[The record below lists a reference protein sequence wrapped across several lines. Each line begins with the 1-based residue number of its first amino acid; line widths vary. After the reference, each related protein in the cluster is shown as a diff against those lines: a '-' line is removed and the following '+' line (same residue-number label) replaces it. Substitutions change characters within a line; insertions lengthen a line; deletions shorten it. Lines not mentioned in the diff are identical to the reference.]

1 MKRTNPSYCKKILT
15 VITGALLVGF
25 MWHVRGQH
33 GYGAKWGMYSVCFVT
48 VLFIYALYGKKQ
60 KMNYEMIPL
69 AAAFGAITAGGW
81 GTLNSQ
87 ISGILE
93 SSAPFPGEELV
104 EYTQISPLSGWVI
117 MFLLGF
123 GWMPLFTI
131 VLGSLFS
138 KKKYEFKDYV
148 IFVGVYYITMLICNL
163 TISHLIL
170 KVINPQ
176 AVECCAEGI
185 KAMGYDTSPMK
196 AFIVKLGSAAWA
208 KPIPYCRNYFQS
220 IKVISSAVGALI
232 SSLVTGVVLKDKF
245 NGVFSALVNIACGI
259 GISVSSLF
267 LAVSTEER
275 TAFTSIDLP
284 GFISYNAWEL
294 WEYFTG
300 FVFGLLL
307 MVIIVCL
314 PEKYTLGE
322 IDFQYKSMIGNERF
336 RLFYNEIF
344 TMLFSFGVIL
354 SRAIGFRAPRAFI
367 EDDAV
372 EIIVT
377 VILSVLAYLLFIRR
391 SVRRAM
397 IEAGLDR
404 PANMSTMEFSR
415 KTLPIFICV
424 CAASYFLMGGD
435 CTQNILAVDYITL
448 FSQGGFNQLWSEG
461 YLTDI
466 ALMLPTF
473 VLILVFFRL
482 LTKKRSKA

>member
-1 MKRTNPSYCKKILT
+1 MKKTNPSYCKKLLT

-176 AVECCAEGI
+176 AA
-185 KAMGYDTSPMK
+185 
-196 AFIVKLGSAAWA
+196 
-208 KPIPYCRNYFQS
+208 
-220 IKVISSAVGALI
+220 
-232 SSLVTGVVLKDKF
+232 
-245 NGVFSALVNIACGI
+245 
-259 GISVSSLF
+259 
-267 LAVSTEER
+267 
-275 TAFTSIDLP
+275 
-284 GFISYNAWEL
+284 
-294 WEYFTG
+294 
-300 FVFGLLL
+300 
-307 MVIIVCL
+307 
-314 PEKYTLGE
+314 
-322 IDFQYKSMIGNERF
+322 
-336 RLFYNEIF
+336 
-344 TMLFSFGVIL
+344 
-354 SRAIGFRAPRAFI
+354 
-367 EDDAV
+367 
-372 EIIVT
+372 
-377 VILSVLAYLLFIRR
+377 
-391 SVRRAM
+391 
-397 IEAGLDR
+397 
-404 PANMSTMEFSR
+404 
-415 KTLPIFICV
+415 
-424 CAASYFLMGGD
+424 
-435 CTQNILAVDYITL
+435 
-448 FSQGGFNQLWSEG
+448 
-461 YLTDI
+461 
-466 ALMLPTF
+466 
-473 VLILVFFRL
+473 
-482 LTKKRSKA
+482 